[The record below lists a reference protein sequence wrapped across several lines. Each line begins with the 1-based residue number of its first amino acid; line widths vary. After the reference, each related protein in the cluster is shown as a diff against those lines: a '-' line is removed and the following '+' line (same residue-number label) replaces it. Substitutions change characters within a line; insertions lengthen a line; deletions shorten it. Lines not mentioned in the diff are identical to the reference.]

1 MSSSSPSLWQNPS
14 MVPSPVP
21 EEGLGG
27 MQGVVHMSTN
37 LVRGRRA
44 LRGRDVFRFRSEI
57 ANTGNRY
64 RQLPKTKHQEVCR
77 INPRSPIS
85 HQYTVSCHSTLDA
98 SIPRIFNLQ
107 PGAQRHPSPST
118 ASTPG
123 HTLRGAGVKWRTTRS
138 RAGPSRQAALRLSGV
153 QRQTASACLAFPCFV
168 QAICRR
174 QHAAVRRQHTV
185 SWRLSSSTLTRQ
197 FLPYLFFSPS
207 SRHHITVTPSPHP
220 PSPPPS
226 PPPSSPPLGSS
237 DPSSLFFFPCSMK
250 VETALHEFPVHP
262 AASRGRCH
270 RLYLSPLSRAAAPAE
285 KDFDADEE
293 RTDVLTLSGLVR
305 PQRPAVETGTR
316 TKES

>member
-64 RQLPKTKHQEVCR
+64 RQLPKNQTSRGMSHQPSLTHQPSVHRFLSQHPRC
-77 INPRSPIS
+77 INPTHLQSPAR
-85 HQYTVSCHSTLDA
+85 CST
-98 SIPRIFNLQ
+98 
-107 PGAQRHPSPST
+107 SPKPLNGVH
-118 ASTPG
+118 PG

-174 QHAAVRRQHTV
+174 QHAAVRRQRTV

-207 SRHHITVTPSPHP
+207 SRNHITVTPSPH
-220 PSPPPS
+220 PPS